1 MGKNLALILAGGTGS
16 RMSDGLHLPK
26 QFLEL
31 DGKTILQH
39 SIESF
44 ENHGDIDCIFVVI
57 HAVYFDR
64 GVEIIRGSHYRKVVK
79 ILRGGETR
87 QDSSFIG
94 VMAAQPGEFENI
106 LIHDAARPFISRE
119 IIDSILEKLTVY
131 PAVNIGVPSSDTIL
145 EVDDNNL
152 IKSVPNRNY
161 LRRAQ
166 TPQSFKLTLIQQAH
180 RLAKEHGVKG
190 SSDDC
195 MLILRFNLAPVY
207 VMEGDPLNIKITYPI
222 DFLLAEKIRE
232 AIRDKNEKKK

>member
-16 RMSDGLHLPK
+16 RMSDGTNLPK

-31 DGKTILQH
+31 EGKTILQH

-44 ENHGDIDCIFVVI
+44 ENHPGIHCIFVVT
-57 HAVYFDR
+57 HAEYFDR
-64 GVEIIRGSHYRKVVK
+64 TVEIIRECHYQKVVD

-87 QDSSFIG
+87 QDSSCIG
-94 VMAAQPGEFENI
+94 VLAAGPDDFENI
-106 LIHDAARPFISRE
+106 LIHDAARPFISNE

-145 EVDDNNL
+145 EVDDNNI
-152 IKSVPNRNY
+152 IKNVPNRNY

-166 TPQSFKLTLIQQAH
+166 TPQSFKLKLIQQAH

-195 MLILRFNLAPVY
+195 MLILKFNLAPVY
-207 VMEGDPLNIKITYPI
+207 VVEGDPLNIKITYPI
-222 DFLLAEKIRE
+222 DLVFAEKIRQ